1 MPQRANQ
8 RTEHY
13 DIFARRCE
21 LYRPAHCDVMA
32 NPINRWFPRSATTD
46 AKLLLTTRALR
57 GLADGAVSV
66 LLPSYLTAIG
76 FNPLRVGA
84 IVFGT
89 LLGSA
94 ALTLWVGLATDRL
107 GRRRVLLAA
116 CVLMLATGIGFA
128 TTASF
133 WLLFVVAVVG
143 TLNPSAGDV
152 SLFLPVEQAA
162 LAEAAEPRDLTAM
175 FALYNVAGA
184 AAGAFGALASGVPAI
199 LAARHGWALAPAL
212 RSGFVAYSII
222 AVIAFAIYRR
232 LSPGV
237 EVERHPAKSAPL
249 AKSRAIVLRLSAL
262 FSLDSLGGGFVI
274 QSLLALWL
282 FRRFNL
288 SVQAAGTFFFA
299 AGLLSS
305 SSQFI
310 SPVLAARFGRI
321 NTMVFSHLPSNAM
334 LIVAALMPTP
344 GLAMTFL
351 LLRFST
357 SQMDVPARQSYVM
370 AVVPPEERAAAATVT
385 NVPRSLAA
393 AMAPLPAGAMLN
405 HSSFG
410 WPLICAGALKTIYDI
425 ALLIQFRAVKPSD
438 EQFE

>member
-1 MPQRANQ
+1 MPRS
-8 RTEHY
+8 
-13 DIFARRCE
+13 
-21 LYRPAHCDVMA
+21 
-32 NPINRWFPRSATTD
+32 INSWFPRSATAD
-46 AKLLLTTRALR
+46 GKLLLATRALR

-66 LLPSYLTAIG
+66 ILPRYLTVIG
-76 FNPLRVGA
+76 FSPLRVGA

-116 CVLMLATGIGFA
+116 CALMLLTGIGFA
-128 TTASF
+128 SLTSF
-133 WLLFVVAVVG
+133 WAMFAVAVIG

-162 LAEAAEPRDLTAM
+162 LAEAATVGDLTSM
-175 FALYNVAGA
+175 FALYNVCGAMAGA
-184 AAGAFGALASGVPAI
+184 LGALASGVPAI
-199 LAARHGWALAPAL
+199 LATRHGWALASAL

-222 AVIAFAIYRR
+222 AVIAFSVYRR
-232 LSPGV
+232 LSPDI
-237 EVERHPAKSAPL
+237 EVERQPIRRAPL
-249 AKSRAIVLRLSAL
+249 EKSRAIVYRLSAL

-288 SVQAAGTFFFA
+288 SVQMAGAFFFA
-299 AGLLSS
+299 AGLLGSF
-305 SSQFI
+305 SQFI
-310 SPVLAARFGRI
+310 SAALAARFGRI
-321 NTMVFSHLPSNAM
+321 NTMVFSHLPSN
-334 LIVAALMPTP
+334 LILIIAALMPTP
-344 GLAMTFL
+344 ALAMGFL
-351 LLRFST
+351 LLRAST

-385 NVPRSLAA
+385 NVPRSLASA
-393 AMAPLPAGAMLN
+393 FAPLPAGAMLN

-410 WPLICAGALKTIYDI
+410 WPLICAGALKTVYDI
-425 ALLIQFRAVKPSD
+425 LLLIQFRAVKPTD
-438 EQFE
+438 EF

>member
-1 MPQRANQ
+1 MLNG
-8 RTEHY
+8 
-13 DIFARRCE
+13 
-21 LYRPAHCDVMA
+21 V
-32 NPINRWFPRSATTD
+32 NRWFPQSATSD
-46 AKLLLTTRALR
+46 ARVLLTTRALR

-66 LLPSYLTAIG
+66 LLPGYLTAIG

-116 CVLMLATGIGFA
+116 CALMLLTGIGFA
-128 TTASF
+128 TTTSF
-133 WLLFVVAVVG
+133 WPLFIVAVVG

-162 LAEAAEPRDLTAM
+162 LAEAAEARDLTAM

-184 AAGAFGALASGVPAI
+184 MAGAFGALASGVPAI

-212 RSGFVAYSII
+212 RSGFVAYSIL
-222 AVIAFAIYRR
+222 AVIAFMFYQR
-232 LSPGV
+232 LSPDV
-237 EVERHPAKSAPL
+237 EVDRYPAKRAPL
-249 AKSRAIVLRLSAL
+249 EKSRAIVYRLSAL
-262 FSLDSLGGGFVI
+262 FSIDALGGGFVI

-288 SVQAAGTFFFA
+288 SVQTAGAFFFA
-299 AGLLSS
+299 AGLLGSF
-305 SSQFI
+305 SQFI
-310 SPVLAARFGRI
+310 SAALAARFGRI
-321 NTMVFSHLPSNAM
+321 NTMVFSHLPSNLM
-334 LIVAALMPTP
+334 LILAALMPTP
-344 GLAMTFL
+344 ALAMGFL
-351 LLRFST
+351 LLRSST

-385 NVPRSLAA
+385 NVPRSLASA
-393 AMAPLPAGAMLN
+393 FAPLPAGAMLN

-425 ALLIQFRAVKPSD
+425 LLLIQFRAVKPTD
-438 EQFE
+438 EF

>member
-1 MPQRANQ
+1 MTVLGGASRVDLRIMPSTAS
-8 RTEHY
+8 
-13 DIFARRCE
+13 
-21 LYRPAHCDVMA
+21 
-32 NPINRWFPRSATTD
+32 RWFPQSATSD
-46 AKLLLTTRALR
+46 ARLLLATRALR

-66 LLPSYLTAIG
+66 LLPGYLTAIG
-76 FNPLRVGA
+76 FNPIRVGA

-116 CVLMLATGIGFA
+116 CALMLLTGIGFA
-128 TTASF
+128 ATASF
-133 WLLFVVAVVG
+133 WPLFLVAVVG

-184 AAGAFGALASGVPAI
+184 MAGAFGALASGVPAV

-212 RSGFVAYSII
+212 RSGFVAYAII
-222 AVIAFAIYRR
+222 ATIAFAVYWR
-232 LSPGV
+232 LSPAI
-237 EVERHPAKSAPL
+237 EVERQPVKAAPL
-249 AKSRAIVLRLSAL
+249 AKSRAIVYRLSAL
-262 FSLDSLGGGFVI
+262 FCIDSLGGGFVI

-282 FRRFNL
+282 FRRFDL
-288 SVQAAGTFFFA
+288 PVQVAGTFFFA
-299 AGLLSS
+299 AGLLGSF
-305 SSQFI
+305 SQFI
-310 SPVLAARFGRI
+310 SSALAARFGRI

-344 GLAMTFL
+344 GLAMAAL
-351 LLRFST
+351 LIRAST

-385 NVPRSLAA
+385 NVPRSLASA
-393 AMAPLPAGAMLN
+393 LAPLPAGAMLN
-405 HSSFG
+405 RSSFG
-410 WPLICAGALKTIYDI
+410 WPLICAGALKAIYDV
-425 ALLIQFRAVKPSD
+425 ALLLQFRALKPSD
-438 EQFE
+438 ES

>member
-1 MPQRANQ
+1 ML
-8 RTEHY
+8 
-13 DIFARRCE
+13 ARLSRLFRGLE
-21 LYRPAHCDVMA
+21 VKLA
-32 NPINRWFPRSATTD
+32 NRWFPQSATAD
-46 AKLLLTTRALR
+46 ARRLLATRALR

-66 LLPSYLTAIG
+66 LLPGYLTAIG
-76 FNPLRVGA
+76 FSPLRVGA

-116 CVLMLATGIGFA
+116 CALMLLTGIGFA
-128 TTASF
+128 TTTAF
-133 WLLFVVAVVG
+133 WPLFVVAVVG

-184 AAGAFGALASGVPAI
+184 MAGAFGALASGVPAI
-199 LAARHGWALAPAL
+199 LAVRHGWALAPAL
-212 RSGFVAYSII
+212 RSGFIAYSVI
-222 AVIAFAIYRR
+222 AVVAFSVYRG
-232 LSPGV
+232 LSPDV
-237 EVERHPAKSAPL
+237 EVERQPVKRAPL
-249 AKSRAIVLRLSAL
+249 AKSRAIVIRLSAL
-262 FSLDSLGGGFVI
+262 FSIDALGGGFVI

-282 FRRFNL
+282 FRRFNV
-288 SVQAAGTFFFA
+288 SVQTAGAFFFA
-299 AGLLSS
+299 AGLLGSF
-305 SSQFI
+305 SQFI
-310 SPVLAARFGRI
+310 SSALAARFGRI

-334 LIVAALMPTP
+334 LIIAALMPTP
-344 GLAMTFL
+344 ALTMAFL
-351 LLRFST
+351 LLRSST

-385 NVPRSLAA
+385 NVPRSLASA
-393 AMAPLPAGAMLN
+393 LAPLPAGAMLN

-425 ALLIQFRAVKPSD
+425 LLLIQFRAVKPSD
-438 EQFE
+438 ES

>member
-1 MPQRANQ
+1 L
-8 RTEHY
+8 
-13 DIFARRCE
+13 DG
-21 LYRPAHCDVMA
+21 
-32 NPINRWFPRSATTD
+32 
-46 AKLLLTTRALR
+46 KLILATRALR

-66 LLPSYLTAIG
+66 ILPSYLTAIG
-76 FNPLRVGA
+76 FSPLKVGA

-116 CVLMLATGIGFA
+116 SALMLLTGIGFA
-128 TTASF
+128 TLTSF
-133 WLLFVVAVVG
+133 WPLFAVAVIG

-162 LAEAAEPRDLTAM
+162 LAEAAAVGDLTSM

-184 AAGAFGALASGVPAI
+184 LAGALGALASGIPAI
-199 LAARHGWALAPAL
+199 IAARHGLALAPAL

-222 AVIAFAIYRR
+222 ALIAFAVYKR
-232 LSPGV
+232 LSPAV
-237 EVERHPAKSAPL
+237 EAVHGSGKSAPL
-249 AKSRAIVLRLSAL
+249 AKSRSIVLRLSAL

-282 FRRFNL
+282 FRRFNI
-288 SVQAAGTFFFA
+288 SVQVAGTFFFA
-299 AGLLSS
+299 AGLLGSLSNFVSS
-305 SSQFI
+305 A
-310 SPVLAARFGRI
+310 LAARVGRI
-321 NTMVFSHLPSNAM
+321 NTMVFTHLPSNM
-334 LIVAALMPTP
+334 LLIIAALMPTA
-344 GLAMTFL
+344 GLTMLFL
-351 LLRFST
+351 LLRASM

-385 NVPRSLAA
+385 NVPRSLASA
-393 AMAPLPAGAMLN
+393 IAPLPAGAMLN

-410 WPLICAGALKTIYDI
+410 WPLICAGVLKSLYDI
-425 ALLIQFRAVKPSD
+425 LLLIQFRAIKPSD
-438 EQFE
+438 EFE